1 MNIERKN
8 MLLMALFPYAAGGYR
23 KAVRNL
29 ADARGVNWFASDIS
43 EILHNLMA
51 SIIRHRSTHYDEC
64 VCKAG
69 KDRARFYIQGAVS
82 LVMKEFKGN

>member
-8 MLLMALFPYAAGGYR
+8 MLLMALFPYAAGG
-23 KAVRNL
+23 
-29 ADARGVNWFASDIS
+29 
-43 EILHNLMA
+43 
-51 SIIRHRSTHYDEC
+51 HRSTHYDEC